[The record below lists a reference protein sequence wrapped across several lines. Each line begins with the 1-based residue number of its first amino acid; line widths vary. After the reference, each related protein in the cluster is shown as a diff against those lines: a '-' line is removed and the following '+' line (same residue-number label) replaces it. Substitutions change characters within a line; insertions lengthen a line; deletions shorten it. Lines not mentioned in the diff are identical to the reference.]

1 MIFVIYNGGIV
12 MIVLCNG
19 IEGTK
24 SIFEIIDDWNKVF
37 SLIISIITVLTPFI
51 SFLYLLLKNNI
62 EDPLEYTF
70 KEKNQKETHV
80 IFRSF
85 LIFAF
90 ASISILAINTYFI
103 FIFFQFPDI
112 CVSFYLM
119 YGFAVFTAGILYVFL
134 RKIFDDFQIVIDF
147 MQSKMRYILALVLFI
162 VCTVI
167 SFLFKNLDLIYA
179 ISGFIMGFIILI
191 IFGDFKTDK
200 SNKLLGGM
208 FICSAFLCIPSYLYI
223 LKKIPNYLIFIFTI
237 LIVFVYILYMNK
249 LLNYFN
255 RLDLA
260 YAYMYVNVEID
271 ENNSDNSN
279 IENKKMRYI
288 FGKLDG
294 NFITSTRDYLR
305 CSKKD
310 KLAFNKEIRDIENKI
325 KSRFNDDNVERYL
338 LLNSI
343 KKIKD
348 NEYSEYLNK
357 DADCI
362 KNFFEA
368 IERCCSYQG
377 EGVVGYI
384 NQNDLEGKIKDIEN
398 NFKFTLV
405 SIESMN
411 EVEIYPHIK
420 NIKKFYD
427 MLE

>member
-12 MIVLCNG
+12 MIVLCNA
-19 IEGTK
+19 IEVTK

-51 SFLYLLLKNNI
+51 SFLYLLLKINI

-103 FIFFQFPDI
+103 FIFSRLPDI

-119 YGFAVFTAGILYVFL
+119 YGFAASTAGILYVFL
-134 RKIFDDFQIVIDF
+134 RKIFDNFQIVIDF
-147 MQSKMRYILALVLFI
+147 MQSKIRYFIALLLFL
-162 VCTVI
+162 VCTIIAV
-167 SFLFKNLDLIYA
+167 LLKNLDLVYA

-208 FICSAFLCIPSYLYI
+208 FICSAFLCLPSYLYI
-223 LKKIPNYLIFIFTI
+223 FKIIPNYVIFIITI
-237 LIVFVYILYMNK
+237 LILLIYISYMNK

-260 YAYMYVNVEID
+260 YAYMYINVDID
-271 ENNSDNSN
+271 ENNSDNLN
-279 IENKKMRYI
+279 IEKKRYI

-294 NFITSTRDYLR
+294 NFITSTRDYFK

-310 KLAFNKEIRDIENKI
+310 KLAFNKEIMDIKNKI
-325 KSRFNDDNVERYL
+325 KNRFSEDNVERYL

-357 DADCI
+357 DVDCI

-368 IERCCSYQG
+368 VKRCCSYQG
-377 EGVVGYI
+377 EDVVGYI
-384 NQNDLEGKIKDIEN
+384 NRNDLEGKIKDIEN
-398 NFKFTLV
+398 SFKFTLV

-411 EVEIYPHIK
+411 EVEIYPHMK